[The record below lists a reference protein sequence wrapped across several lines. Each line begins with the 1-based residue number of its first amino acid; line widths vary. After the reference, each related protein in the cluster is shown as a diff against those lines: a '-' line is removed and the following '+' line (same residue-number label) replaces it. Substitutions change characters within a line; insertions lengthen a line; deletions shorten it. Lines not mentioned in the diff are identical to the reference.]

1 MLAVMPETGRA
12 IDGVL
17 ASDYAD
23 LRRTLLASLR
33 RRVDDAA
40 AAEDLVQEV
49 MVKAMAARSTASSLP
64 ENVGAWLM
72 TIARHALVDHL
83 RARRPTEPLPEDLLA
98 DDGPAADED
107 LLRCLRPMAERLP
120 APYRDAVIAAEFDGV
135 ALATLAQRD
144 QVSLSAIKSRTSR
157 GRVMLRDE
165 LVKCCQVTLDAA
177 SPGLEYDE
185 RKLRACAGDAA
196 TPAGSDAI
204 QPPAPSRIT
213 PR

>member
-1 MLAVMPETGRA
+1 MLPPVAKVASLVIALLVIGPLQALANPPNMDNLAKGIWVDRQAIKTLPTTGPAWDKLKADADRTLGTPNLA
-12 IDGVL
+12 NQDDMTNVWVL
-17 ASDYAD
+17 A
-23 LRRTLLASLR
+23 
-33 RRVDDAA
+33 
-40 AAEDLVQEV
+40 
-49 MVKAMAARSTASSLP
+49 K
-64 ENVGAWLM
+64 
-72 TIARHALVDHL
+72 ALVYVRTGD
-83 RARRPTEPLPEDLLA
+83 
-98 DDGPAADED
+98 PA
-107 LLRCLRPMAERLP
+107 
-120 APYRDAVIAAEFDGV
+120 YRDAVIAAEFDGV

>member
-1 MLAVMPETGRA
+1 MAMKKRPSNVPISA
-12 IDGVL
+12 I
-17 ASDYAD
+17 
-23 LRRTLLASLR
+23 
-33 RRVDDAA
+33 
-40 AAEDLVQEV
+40 
-49 MVKAMAARSTASSLP
+49 
-64 ENVGAWLM
+64 
-72 TIARHALVDHL
+72 
-83 RARRPTEPLPEDLLA
+83 
-98 DDGPAADED
+98 GPATPISVWS
-107 LLRCLRPMAERLP
+107 LSS
-120 APYRDAVIAAEFDGV
+120 DAVIAAEFDGV

>member
-1 MLAVMPETGRA
+1 M
-12 IDGVL
+12 L

-23 LRRTLLASLR
+23 LRRTLLAYLR

-49 MVKAMAARSTASSLP
+49 MVKAVMAARSTASSLP

-107 LLRCLRPMAERLP
+107 LRDACARWPSVFRA
-120 APYRDAVIAAEFDGV
+120 YRDAVIAAEFDGV

-144 QVSLSAIKSRTSR
+144 QVSLSASSH
-157 GRVMLRDE
+157 GP
-165 LVKCCQVTLDAA
+165 AA
-177 SPGLEYDE
+177 
-185 RKLRACAGDAA
+185 AA
-196 TPAGSDAI
+196 
-204 QPPAPSRIT
+204 
-213 PR
+213 